1 MESYS
6 NQTLIKYPSRVT
18 KMNQTMKTLIKMKKY
33 TWILAAPLFLAA
45 CAGGDLE
52 TKKKEVDE
60 LKGQVKDIKA
70 QIVDLETEIKDVD
83 PSYGVKSVNAE
94 IITVLEVSP
103 QFFEHKIEVRGG
115 VESRTN
121 VTVGPEIMGKVLK
134 IHVKEGQKVKL
145 GQTLITLDD
154 IIIRNNIAELETSLE
169 LATIVAGKQ
178 ENLWKQNIGTE
189 IQYLEA
195 KNNQKSLERKLATT
209 RSQLRQSKIRA
220 PFSGS
225 IDAVDAKIG
234 EMVSPGQQMLRIV
247 NTEDVHVGS
256 DVSERFI
263 GKFKAGDAV
272 KVYFP
277 SQDKTILSSVS
288 AVGNVINP
296 ENRTFEMEVSLPR
309 KLDFPVKPNQV
320 VVLSITDYKNDEAI
334 SVPTRLIQ
342 KDNKGTFVYEIV
354 EKEGRKVAQKN
365 HVKAGRSY
373 DNQTEVLEGLKIG
386 QVLADKG
393 YRDLAQ
399 GVIVDIQ
406 AAK

>member
-1 MESYS
+1 
-6 NQTLIKYPSRVT
+6 
-18 KMNQTMKTLIKMKKY
+18 
-33 TWILAAPLFLAA
+33 
-45 CAGGDLE
+45 